1 MSSMNAGTVTP
12 CTMMCQRREL
22 IHFYSGSTHLTAHL
36 PERINSNN
44 VRTKGC
50 ASSHREGAAAR
61 ETSRCGGFIMTLSM
75 IVRRDQRLRL
85 LSLLFLCT
93 LLTNINSYIPVL
105 GYRSI
110 SLTAF
115 SGDFGSSFRPD
126 FLVQTRQGRRH
137 CARSEK
143 RARLHSS
150 VIPSAQTPLNV
161 LGNPICEYHE
171 LSVPTK
177 KSAHPLDAP
186 TITVQDLTPSVRQ
199 LLQQSG
205 LKQGTVTVISRHTTT
220 AITINESESRLA
232 RDMEQYLLQLAP
244 PDERTVSVGDKPR
257 TQSGVRYLHN
267 DISLRPESEEEKQR
281 CLENGWDIHNPEQ
294 LQAWRDQ
301 EPINAHSHLLSM
313 LLGSSESIPVVNFSM
328 VIGQWQSILLVD
340 LDPGP
345 RDYRTVGV
353 QLTGYQ

>member
-1 MSSMNAGTVTP
+1 MP
-12 CTMMCQRREL
+12 
-22 IHFYSGSTHLTAHL
+22 
-36 PERINSNN
+36 
-44 VRTKGC
+44 GC
-50 ASSHREGAAAR
+50 
-61 ETSRCGGFIMTLSM
+61 
-75 IVRRDQRLRL
+75 
-85 LSLLFLCT
+85 
-93 LLTNINSYIPVL
+93 
-105 GYRSI
+105 RSI

-115 SGDFGSSFRPD
+115 YGGFCSSFRSAFFREERPP
-126 FLVQTRQGRRH
+126 RSH
-137 CARSEK
+137 CARSGNL
-143 RARLHSS
+143 ARLHSS
-150 VIPSAQTPLNV
+150 VIPSTTQIRPSV
-161 LGNPICEYHE
+161 LGVPICEYHE

-177 KSAHPLDAP
+177 KSAHELEAP
-186 TITVQDLTPSVRQ
+186 SITVQDLTPSVRQ
-199 LLQQSG
+199 LLHQSG
-205 LKQGTVTVISRHTTT
+205 LKQGIVTVISRHTTT

-244 PDERTVSVGDKPR
+244 PDERTLSVGDKLR
-257 TQSGVRYLHN
+257 NQSGVRYMHN
-267 DISLRPESEEEKQR
+267 DISLRPENEEEKQR
-281 CLENGWDIHNPEQ
+281 CIENGWDIHNPDQ